1 MKTGVKLCTESDNPQ
16 PESPR
21 PRKRIGKSTLFVL
34 TILFVAWVLV
44 AVPGL
49 RERSFSYAPQWKG
62 QAVIHTFGWP
72 YIHSAKLTIEPTVAN
87 KLLKVDTIDI
97 AEQATEE
104 RFDAC
109 LQSLRWSKTQHLYQI
124 SRPPALM
131 HARPVDEYDLRN
143 PPGKRFWSEP
153 QNWRYW
159 DKNAYTRWY
168 FYGLLANGL
177 ILLVFLSL
185 VAVCLEFLRR
195 RRKRWFQLSLMD
207 FLALVLVVGA
217 ATSVYTRELWLSR
230 KQIALA
236 TNGVYEETAPSG
248 SLDLVDDDLGDDLGV
263 SSSVE
268 LQSPVFL
275 SRLVDATAGW
285 QRLVPETA
293 FYRITS
299 LSIEPARIKTE
310 SEFNELIE
318 LLKSGS
324 LNYVER
330 LAITITDQDQFFIL
344 DLLPTEN
351 VAEVYVSIHHGGNDQ
366 IPLDK
371 AVPRQPLDTSL
382 KALER
387 FRELES
393 LTIYCDWS
401 QFEYPNLP
409 WLKRLDAGWINGVD
423 GRAKDWIAS
432 MQELE
437 CITVGGTDL
446 ESCFEHLPPS
456 IRRLHFQTQ
465 DEEQIDLSSLSRLK
479 QLEYLTGYA
488 NGKKTKITA
497 VPVLPN
503 LKQLMLESFEW
514 DNGQPDIN
522 AFLP

>member
-1 MKTGVKLCTESDNPQ
+1 
-16 PESPR
+16 
-21 PRKRIGKSTLFVL
+21 
-34 TILFVAWVLV
+34 
-44 AVPGL
+44 
-49 RERSFSYAPQWKG
+49 
-62 QAVIHTFGWP
+62 
-72 YIHSAKLTIEPTVAN
+72 
-87 KLLKVDTIDI
+87 
-97 AEQATEE
+97 
-104 RFDAC
+104 
-109 LQSLRWSKTQHLYQI
+109 
-124 SRPPALM
+124 M
-131 HARPVDEYDLRN
+131 HARLVDEYDLRN
-143 PPGKRFWSEP
+143 PPGRRFWSEP
-153 QNWRYW
+153 QNWKYW

-217 ATSVYTRELWLSR
+217 ATSVYTREIWLSR
-230 KQIALA
+230 KQMALA
-236 TNGVYEETAPSG
+236 TSGVYEETAPSG
-248 SLDLVDDDLGDDLGV
+248 APDLVGDDSGV

-268 LQSPVFL
+268 LRSPVFL
-275 SRLVDATAGW
+275 HRLVDATAGW

-299 LSIEPARIKTE
+299 LSIEPARIKTK

-318 LLKSGS
+318 LLESGS

-344 DLLPTEN
+344 DLLPAEN
-351 VAEVYVSIHHGGNDQ
+351 VAEIHIAFYHRGNDQ
-366 IPLDK
+366 IRSDE
-371 AVPRQPLDTSL
+371 VVIRQTPDTAL
-382 KALER
+382 KSLER
-387 FRELES
+387 FKKLES

-409 WLKRLDAGWINGVD
+409 WLKRLDVGWINGVD

-432 MQELE
+432 MQELK
-437 CITVGGTDL
+437 CVTVGGTDL
-446 ESCFEHLPPS
+446 ESYFEHLPPS

-465 DEEQIDLSSLSRLK
+465 DEEQIDLSFLSRLT

-503 LKQLMLESFEW
+503 LKQVMLESFEW
-514 DNGQPDIN
+514 DSGQPDID